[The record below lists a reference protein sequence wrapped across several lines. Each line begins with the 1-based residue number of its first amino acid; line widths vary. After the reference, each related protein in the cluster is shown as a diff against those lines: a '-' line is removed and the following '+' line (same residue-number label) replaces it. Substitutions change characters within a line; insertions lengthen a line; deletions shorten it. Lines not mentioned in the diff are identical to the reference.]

1 MSAES
6 IFVLG
11 VNHKTAPVAV
21 REQLAFTDDPEAPFR
36 HFKGIKGCEEFC
48 FLSTC
53 NRVEVIFTT
62 PRKEETIREIRRFLF
77 QASTLSDE
85 ESEKYTYL
93 HQGSD
98 AITHIY
104 RVSSSLDSMI
114 VGEPQIL
121 GQLKDAYRQSSDRDG
136 TGVILNRLLHKAF
149 SVAKRIRT
157 ETNIGGSAVSISY
170 AAVELAKK
178 IFGDISGKKVM
189 LVGAGEMAEL
199 AAEHLVTQG
208 ISEVIVANRT
218 LKNAVL
224 LAQRFKGTPV
234 GLNELLEQ
242 LEIVDIMISS
252 TGASGL
258 ILHQKEVKPIMR
270 KRRNRPLFM
279 IDIAVPRDL
288 DPELNNL
295 DNVYL
300 YDVDDLSHVVEI
312 NKSDRVQEAGK
323 AERIV
328 VEETLKFLQW
338 RENMALTP
346 TITAIRRK
354 ADTIAKAEL
363 AKTLHNIELTKKEK
377 KSIEKMA
384 CAIVNKLLH
393 DPILHLKED
402 CTPEQKQQKLD
413 HARNLFALDNGK
425 LANKNGTEKKIKGDI
440 TPAGRKCYESDDSES
455 YIRDT

>member
-1 MSAES
+1 
-6 IFVLG
+6 
-11 VNHKTAPVAV
+11 
-21 REQLAFTDDPEAPFR
+21 
-36 HFKGIKGCEEFC
+36 
-48 FLSTC
+48 
-53 NRVEVIFTT
+53 
-62 PRKEETIREIRRFLF
+62 
-77 QASTLSDE
+77 
-85 ESEKYTYL
+85 
-93 HQGSD
+93 
-98 AITHIY
+98 
-104 RVSSSLDSMI
+104 MI

-121 GQLKDAYRQSSDRDG
+121 GQLKDAYRQSSEREG

-149 SVAKRIRT
+149 SVAKKIRT

-170 AAVELAKK
+170 AAIELAKK

-199 AAEHLVTQG
+199 AAEHLVNQG

-218 LKNAVL
+218 LENAVL
-224 LAQRFKGTPV
+224 LAQRFKGKAV

-242 LEIVDIMISS
+242 LKIVDIMISS

-258 ILHQKEVKPIMR
+258 ILHQKEVKSIMP

-295 DNVYL
+295 ENVYL
-300 YDVDDLSHVVEI
+300 YDVDDLTHVVEI
-312 NKSDRVQEAGK
+312 NKSERGQEAAK

-328 VEETLKFLQW
+328 GEETLKFLQW
-338 RENMALTP
+338 LENMELTP
-346 TITAIRRK
+346 TIMAMRQK
-354 ADTIAKAEL
+354 ADTIAQAEL
-363 AKTLHNIELTKKEK
+363 AKTIRNIELSKKER

-402 CTPEQKQQKLD
+402 CPPDQKQQKLD
-413 HARNLFALDNGK
+413 HARNLFALDNGRP
-425 LANKNGTEKKIKGDI
+425 ANKNCPEKKVQSEI
-440 TPAGRKCYESDDSES
+440 TPAGRKCYWSDD
-455 YIRDT
+455 